1 MADVKIK
8 NVSPEMIAQLDRL
21 VVRLGYSDRSALM
34 KDVLQKYI
42 MLHDDLFLELLPDMT
57 RIMINDALKEYPEK
71 LRTLLQYV
79 LDKQEKT
86 DEILTKIVAVFDD
99 I

>member
-1 MADVKIK
+1 MADIKIK
-8 NVSPEMIAQLDRL
+8 NASPEMIAQLDRL

-57 RIMINDALKEYPEK
+57 RAMVNDTLKEYPEK

-79 LDKQEKT
+79 LEKQEKT
-86 DEILTKIVAVFDD
+86 DELLMKIAAVFDD